1 MKDLALIKETMSSLE
16 IAEHKLKRMFG
27 NDFGED
33 LIQCFKTKK
42 KRSYKTYIAI
52 DSSTGYVKIGRSMNP
67 ESRIRALTTANV
79 HIKLYA
85 IVNDDYEKEI
95 QKKLIGYKISGEWF
109 KISNEILNE
118 ITEKYKLNIIC
129 HE

>member
-1 MKDLALIKETMSSLE
+1 MKDLSLIKETMSSVE

-27 NDFGED
+27 DDFGEE
-33 LIQCFKTKK
+33 LIQCFKAKK

-95 QKKLIGYKISGEWF
+95 QKKLIDYKISGEWF
-109 KISNEILNE
+109 KISNEMLNE
-118 ITEKYKLNIIC
+118 ITEKYKLNIIF